1 MRCAIE
7 DYRRTAKA
15 ARRHNHGDRAMA
27 SGNDM
32 KSHNSTYTGFL
43 GMLKWGTA
51 VTIAVTAL
59 VILLIA

>member
-1 MRCAIE
+1 
-7 DYRRTAKA
+7 
-15 ARRHNHGDRAMA
+15 MA